1 MRHDA
6 HTSTR
11 DPRPPGTGREPG
23 DGDHRRRI
31 GWRFRAGKP
40 PTERTAN
47 RWREVL
53 TLIVTLFFVATA
65 WSEKP
70 PPTPP
75 KDVETEKLGDRLVR
89 RAASQT
95 DEDIMAAILRL
106 MDEAASKLEI
116 EFDAGEETQAL
127 QTSILERLDEAIRM
141 AASQRRASRR
151 GRSDWTGEKRKMP
164 SRSNGE
170 NPRKSEDQAQGDRSR
185 NAGAGAGQRQPQEV
199 EPLGG
204 DMRELRRAWGLLP
217 QREREQILQG
227 SSEAFL
233 ERYREWIERYY
244 RALQVAEE

>member
-11 DPRPPGTGREPG
+11 DLRPPGTGREPG
-23 DGDHRRRI
+23 YGGPRRRI
-31 GWRFRAGKP
+31 DRRIRAGKP

-53 TLIVTLFFVATA
+53 ALIITLFFVATA

-70 PPTPP
+70 PPTTP

-95 DEDIMAAILRL
+95 DEDIMATVLRL
-106 MDEAASKLEI
+106 MDEAARKLEI

-127 QTSILERLDEAIRM
+127 QASILKRLDEAIRM
-141 AASQRRASRR
+141 AASQRRGSRR
-151 GRSDWTGEKRKMP
+151 GWSDWTGEKRKMP
-164 SRSNGE
+164 SRPNGE
-170 NPRKSEDQAQGDRSR
+170 DPRKSEDQAQGDRSR
-185 NAGAGAGQRQPQEV
+185 NAGAGTGQGQPQKV

-204 DMRELRRAWGLLP
+204 DFRELRRAWGLLP

-244 RALQVAEE
+244 RALQEAEE